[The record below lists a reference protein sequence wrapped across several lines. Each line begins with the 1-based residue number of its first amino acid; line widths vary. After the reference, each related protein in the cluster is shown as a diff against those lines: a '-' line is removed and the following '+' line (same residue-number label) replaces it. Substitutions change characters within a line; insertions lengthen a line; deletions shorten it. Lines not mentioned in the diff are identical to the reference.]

1 MRVKVHQHTNES
13 GQLVDRLSRNI
24 IVHEFTVTVWDD
36 SDHAIIAAEPLYKW
50 EHSDAGQWVMEH
62 AVEKPVFTSTTEW
75 AILAYRYIVRAR
87 LYEED
92 ITFYQLKWGNK

>member
-1 MRVKVHQHTNES
+1 MMVEVHRHVSES
-13 GQLVDRLSRNI
+13 GYLSEKLSRVI
-24 IVHEFTVTVWDD
+24 TVHEFTITEG
-36 SDHAIIAAEPLYKW
+36 DHVIYAADPLYDW

-62 AVEKPVFTSTTEW
+62 AVEQPVFQSQFEYTSFS
-75 AILAYRYIVRAR
+75 YKYIVRAE